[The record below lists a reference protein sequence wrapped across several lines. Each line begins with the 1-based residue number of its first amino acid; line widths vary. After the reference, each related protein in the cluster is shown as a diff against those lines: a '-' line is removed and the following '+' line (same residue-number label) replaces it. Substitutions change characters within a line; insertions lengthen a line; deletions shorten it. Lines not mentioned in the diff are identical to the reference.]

1 MFDLILFDLDGTL
14 TDPKEG
20 ITNCV
25 KYALEYFNINE
36 TNEETL
42 LRFIG
47 PPLYDSFREIYGFS
61 HDEANL
67 AVAKYRERFSTIG
80 LFENAV
86 LDGATEM
93 LETLKKNDKKLALAT
108 SKPFVFAERIIKKF
122 GMWEYFDYAVGAELD
137 GTRNYKDEV
146 IAEVLKQANVEDL
159 AKVVMVGD
167 RKHDILGAKKC
178 NIASIGVKCGYA
190 EENELEDAG
199 ADFIFENLFDLTDF
213 LSKPLDIF

>member
-25 KYALEYFNINE
+25 KYALEYFDIKENDE
-36 TNEETL
+36 ATL
-42 LRFIG
+42 LKFIG

-61 HDEANL
+61 HNDANL
-67 AVAKYRERFSTIG
+67 AVEKYRERFSTIG
-80 LFENAV
+80 LFENSA

-93 LETLKKNDKKLALAT
+93 LKTLKQKGKKLALAT
-108 SKPFVFAERIIKKF
+108 SKPFVFAEKIIKKF
-122 GMWEYFDYAVGAELD
+122 GMWDYFDYVVGAELD

-146 IAEVLKQANVEDL
+146 IAEVLKQAKISDL
-159 AKVVMVGD
+159 SKAVMIGD
-167 RKHDILGAKKC
+167 RKQDIIGAKKC

-199 ADFIFENLFDLTDF
+199 ANFVFENLFELLDF
-213 LSKPLDIF
+213 LKKTA